1 MDLAHVYQ
9 RTVDPNGTD
18 SLARLARWITPGSTI
33 LELGPATGYFTRYLT
48 ETLGCTVDC
57 VEYSEE
63 MAANARPMSR
73 TMIVGDLDQL
83 DLGPLFEPSSYD
95 YVITADVLEHL
106 RNPWRV
112 MEKCRP
118 LLKAGGRFLISIP
131 NVGHAALI
139 AELISGRFD
148 YREEGLL
155 DRTHLRLFT
164 RKSVLEMLQ
173 RCGYRLR
180 DLDRVEWMPEQT
192 EFQRDIEAC
201 PPKLRD
207 YLLAHPDS
215 LTYQFIVDA
224 EPGEMTDAD
233 IEQWLAAA
241 QGPSDP
247 YFIAKVYWGGPDEA
261 LDESRCHRQPVHI
274 REERNLI
281 RFDLPV
287 DQPLATVRFDPVDRP
302 GYLDVYRISVSE
314 VDATGDVVNSLV
326 NIESPTALRENSRW
340 VDLIGGDDESGPRLT
355 SVSND
360 PQIWLEPSEPWRP
373 ASGNRLRFE
382 AELSWPR
389 SADYLVAARQY
400 EASYVALKHEL
411 DAFKVHEA
419 ELERILAETRA
430 KLQSSEQHGEELTE
444 EIQRLS
450 DYERRC
456 RQAESML
463 NEIHGSRAWKLITRL
478 RRLKQAILRK

>member
-48 ETLGCTVDC
+48 DTLGCTVDC

-63 MAANARPMSR
+63 MAAHARPMAR
-73 TMIVGDLDQL
+73 KMIVGDLDRL
-83 DLGPLFEPSSYD
+83 ELGALFEHSSYD

-112 MEKCRP
+112 MEMCRP

-148 YREEGLL
+148 YRDEGLL

-224 EPGEMTDAD
+224 EPGEMNDAD

-261 LDESRCHRQPVHI
+261 LDESRCHRQPVQI
-274 REERNLI
+274 REARNLV
-281 RFDLPV
+281 RFDLPI
-287 DQPLATVRFDPVDRP
+287 DQALATVRFDPVDRP
-302 GYLDVYRISVSE
+302 GYLDVYRINVSE
-314 VDATGDVVNSLV
+314 IDNAGEVVKSLV
-326 NIESPTALRENSRW
+326 NIESSTALRENSRW
-340 VDLIGGDDESGPRLT
+340 VDLIGGDNESGSRLT

-360 PQIWLEPSEPWRP
+360 PQIWLEPNEPWRP
-373 ASGNRLRFE
+373 TPGNRLRFE

-389 SADYLVAARQY
+389 SADYLIAAQQY
-400 EASYVALKHEL
+400 EASFHQLKCER
-411 DAFKVHEA
+411 DASKVHEA
-419 ELERILAETRA
+419 ELERELAETRS
-430 KLQSSEQHGEELTE
+430 KLQSSEQRSAELANDV
-444 EIQRLS
+444 QRLS
-450 DYERRC
+450 DYESRC
-456 RQAESML
+456 QQAESKL
-463 NEIHGSRAWKLITRL
+463 NEIHGSRAWKLITKL
-478 RRLKQAILRK
+478 RRMKQLILRK

>member
-63 MAANARPMSR
+63 MAAHARPMAR
-73 TMIVGDLDQL
+73 TMIVGDLDQFE
-83 DLGPLFEPSSYD
+83 LGALFEPSSYD

-112 MEKCRP
+112 MELCRP
-118 LLKAGGRFLISIP
+118 LLKPGGRFLISIP

-139 AELISGRFD
+139 AELIAGRFD
-148 YREEGLL
+148 YRDEGLL

-201 PPKLRD
+201 PPKMRD

-224 EPGEMTDAD
+224 EPGEMTDD
-233 IEQWLAAA
+233 EIEQWLATA

-247 YFIAKVYWGGPDEA
+247 YFIAKVYWGGPDEP
-261 LDESRCHRQPVHI
+261 LNESRCHRQPVQI
-274 REERNLI
+274 RAERNLI
-281 RFDLPV
+281 RFDLPD
-287 DQPLATVRFDPVDRP
+287 DQPLATVRFDPADRP
-302 GYLDVYRISVSE
+302 GYLDVYRISISE
-314 VDATGDVVNSLV
+314 IDAAGNVLNSLAD
-326 NIESPTALRENSRW
+326 IDTPAALRESSRR
-340 VDLIGGDDESGPRLT
+340 VDLIGGDDAGGLRLT

-360 PQIWLEPSEPWRP
+360 PQIWLEPGEPWRP
-373 ASGNRLRFE
+373 TPGNRLRFE

-400 EASYVALKHEL
+400 EDTFNRLRRECDASKAH
-411 DAFKVHEA
+411 AT
-419 ELERILAETRA
+419 ELERALAETRT
-430 KLQSSEQHGEELTE
+430 KLQASEQHGAKLSDEV
-444 EIQRLS
+444 QRLAG
-450 DYERRC
+450 YESRC
-456 RQAESML
+456 KQAESMV
-463 NEIHGSRAWKLITRL
+463 NEIHGSRAWKMITKL
-478 RRLKQAILRK
+478 RRMKQLILRK